1 VSSPVSSRKLSKT
14 FWIVV
19 PALAIAVM
27 SLFSPEPLFRFDG
40 LRKGLSSMNEETFK
54 ALFFGTLFFVV
65 LGTGAF
71 FEKRRREGLKLVA
84 QELGF
89 TFHEVSD
96 SPKRLIND
104 PWVLLSQLSK
114 NRTGHAKNVFL
125 DGGWPAIFKFNY
137 HVIFADPPAHVQTV
151 FCFRNRTGT
160 PKFRL
165 LYSSDHRSLSYVEN
179 NLSAFGARAERIDIY
194 VHRRFDRE
202 FHIEGEDPEAVKT
215 LFSGIDRSEIKT
227 LPQKMIVEATESA
240 TFFYYP
246 GKLVPVKDLRKTY
259 EICEDLHRSLMR

>member
-1 VSSPVSSRKLSKT
+1 VSSPVSTRKLSKT

-27 SLFSPEPLFRFDG
+27 SFFSPEPLFRFDS

-54 ALFFGTLFFVV
+54 VLFFGGLFFVIICV
-65 LGTGAF
+65 AAF
-71 FEKRRREGLKLVA
+71 FEKRRRQGLKLVA
-84 QELGF
+84 KELGF
-89 TFHEVSD
+89 TFQAVSD

-114 NRTGHAKNVFL
+114 NRTGNAKNVLL
-125 DGGWPAIFKFNY
+125 DTGWPAIFKFTY
-137 HVIFADPPAHVQTV
+137 HVILADPPAHVQTV

-165 LYSSDHRSLSYVEN
+165 LYSSDQRSLSYVEN
-179 NLSAFGARAERIDIY
+179 NLTAFGARAERADIY
-194 VHRRFDRE
+194 VHRPFDRE
-202 FHIEGEDPEAVKT
+202 FQIEGEDPEAVKT
-215 LFSGIDRSEIKT
+215 LFSNIERSEIKT
-227 LPQKMIVEATESA
+227 LPQKMIVEATEAA

-246 GKLVPVKDLRKTY
+246 GKLVPVKELRKTY
-259 EICEDLHRSLMR
+259 ETCKDLHRSLMR

>member
-1 VSSPVSSRKLSKT
+1 MSSPVSSRKLSKT

-27 SLFSPEPLFRFDG
+27 SFFSPEPLFRFDG

-54 ALFFGTLFFVV
+54 ALLFGTLSFVV
-65 LGTGAF
+65 LGIGAF

-84 QELGF
+84 QELGL

-114 NRTGHAKNVFL
+114 DRTGEAKNILL
-125 DGGWPAIFKFNY
+125 DGKWPAIFKFTY
-137 HVIFADPPAHVQTV
+137 HVLFADQNQINQTV
-151 FCFRNRTGT
+151 FCFKNRTGT

-165 LYSSDHRSLSYVEN
+165 LYCSDKFSLSYVEHTF
-179 NLSAFGARAERIDIY
+179 AGYGVHPERADIY
-194 VHRRFDRE
+194 VERPFDRE
-202 FHIEGEDPEAVKT
+202 FQIEGEDPEAVKT

-227 LPQKMIVEATESA
+227 LPQKMIVEATEAA

-259 EICEDLHRSLMR
+259 ETCKDLHRSLMR